1 MIFINVFP
9 PFSSSCEKNSR
20 NYIYLIG
27 GKIRQYEQN
36 VVQNGQ
42 LPQGLKK
49 NFFPHLNHYI
59 RNFLLEKKST
69 NYFSL

>member
-49 NFFPHLNHYI
+49 K
-59 RNFLLEKKST
+59 FLPPSEPLYSK
-69 NYFSL
+69 FSS

>member
-20 NYIYLIG
+20 NYIDLIG

-49 NFFPHLNHYI
+49 KISSPI
-59 RNFLLEKKST
+59 
-69 NYFSL
+69 